1 MQFNSDKF
9 SVKSNYRV
17 FALIK
22 HIIFAAYNLSL
33 STIDI
38 A

>member
-1 MQFNSDKF
+1 MQLISDKF

-22 HIIFAAYNLSL
+22 HIIFAAYNFSL
-33 STIDI
+33 YTIDI
-38 A
+38 T